1 LKEEWK
7 ERKKQKM
14 KERKKHFPGHNIRS
28 IFREIKII
36 ENNLGQRKL
45 L

>member
-1 LKEEWK
+1 MEREKET
-7 ERKKQKM
+7 KKKK